1 MNLLD
6 IINQE
11 TSLKWTAS
19 SCGGEYAGPC
29 PVCGGKDRFRVWPN
43 HPRGTGGKYW
53 CRGCGE
59 KGDAIDYLR
68 TLGLSFAEAREALGL
83 RVDYK
88 FNNSAVSQGLNWQ
101 PYTIT
106 PAEYGWSEMAGKI
119 VDACHWNLLA
129 SSEGLALTTERGF
142 SMETVKANRL
152 GWNPHNHYDQMVS
165 WGLVPENN
173 PKTGRP
179 FKVCLAAGLVI
190 PTFHDGNCVSIK
202 VRRQDWHEA
211 DHLPKYMAVRG
222 SERGP
227 MALGCELGKP
237 VVVVESELDA
247 ILVNQEVGEHV
258 GAMALRT
265 AKGKPDDIAHAMLL
279 VSPRI
284 LVSLDYDDAGREAT
298 AWWFEHYEQAQY
310 WPVPKCK
317 DPGEYCQSGGNLRR
331 WIMQGLEKERSN

>member
-11 TSLKWTAS
+11 TVLKWAAS
-19 SCGGEYAGPC
+19 TSGGEYNGPC
-29 PVCGGKDRFRVWPN
+29 PICGGKDRFRVWPN
-43 HPRGTGGKYW
+43 HPRGTGGRYW
-53 CRGCGE
+53 CRACE
-59 KGDAIDYLR
+59 EQGDAIDWLVKQG
-68 TLGLSFAEAREALGL
+68 GLSFREAKEALGL
-83 RVDYK
+83 RVDCK
-88 FNNSAVSQGLNWQ
+88 FNNSPVSQGLNWQ

-106 PAEYGWSEMAGKI
+106 HAECGWSERANKI
-119 VDACHWNLLA
+119 VAACHRNLLA
-129 SSEGLALTTERGF
+129 SPEGMALTAERGF

-152 GWNPHNHYDQMVS
+152 GWNPHTHYDHMVS

-190 PTFHDGNCVSIK
+190 PTFRDGNCVSIK
-202 VRRQDWHEA
+202 VRRHDWHEA
-211 DHLPKYMAVRG
+211 DLLPKYMAVRG

-227 MALGCELGKP
+227 MTLGCDSGKP
-237 VVVVESELDA
+237 VVIVESELDA
-247 ILVNQEVGEHV
+247 ILIQQEAGDHV
-258 GAMALRT
+258 GVMAMRT
-265 AKGKPDDIAHAMLL
+265 AKGQPDGFAHDMLS

-298 AWWFEHYEQAQY
+298 AWWLELYEQAQY

-317 DPGEYCQSGGNLRR
+317 DPGEYCQSGGNVRR
-331 WIMQGLEKERSN
+331 WIMQGIEN